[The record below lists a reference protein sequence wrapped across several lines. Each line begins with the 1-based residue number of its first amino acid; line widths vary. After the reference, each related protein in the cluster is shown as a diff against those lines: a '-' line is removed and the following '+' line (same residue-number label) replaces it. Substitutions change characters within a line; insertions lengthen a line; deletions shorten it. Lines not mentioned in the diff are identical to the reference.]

1 MSWKDSEHADR
12 GGANLPPVG
21 VNLLLVGANLLRVG
35 ANLILV
41 GASLLLVGAGAG
53 RCIAARATLCVIGF
67 ARAVQAVLAGIA

>member
-1 MSWKDSEHADR
+1 
-12 GGANLPPVG
+12 

-35 ANLILV
+35 ANLILVGASLLLV